1 MLTAARG
8 IEVVARCGKERLV
21 KLVKGKREVC
31 KLQHTDSHGIARSA
45 SIPKRKGILMFDLL
59 LSHQQAWSSGY
70 DFCLTTQVFGYTEG
84 SEFDSQGL

>member
-1 MLTAARG
+1 
-8 IEVVARCGKERLV
+8 
-21 KLVKGKREVC
+21 
-31 KLQHTDSHGIARSA
+31 
-45 SIPKRKGILMFDLL
+45 MFDLL

>member
-1 MLTAARG
+1 MLNAARG
-8 IEVVARCGKERLV
+8 IEVVMRRETQRPVEL
-21 KLVKGKREVC
+21 LKGKREVC
-31 KLQHTDSHGIARSA
+31 KLQQADSRDRKSGPM
-45 SIPKRKGILMFDLL
+45 PKVLRLCTIRLF

>member
-1 MLTAARG
+1 MLAGARRDQ
-8 IEVVARCGKERLV
+8 IASRCETDRQTSQRQAWKFASERRHSHARLSFGLFQG
-21 KLVKGKREVC
+21 LLL
-31 KLQHTDSHGIARSA
+31 LQNC
-45 SIPKRKGILMFDLL
+45 